1 MSLTNTS
8 REVSDEVVVLLI
20 IGVVMGGSVLAGMSG
35 LWIHI
40 TAFLTAHAV
49 LVPATHSPLVAIPG
63 AEGAGLDQPRLIVA
77 AGLALMVIALTAA
90 HMGRLRHS
98 VKRSM

>member
-1 MSLTNTS
+1 MSLTSPS
-8 REVSDEVVVLLI
+8 REASDEVVVLLI
-20 IGVVMGGSVLAGMSG
+20 IGVVMGGSVLAWMSG

-49 LVPATHSPLVAIPG
+49 LVPATHSPLLAVPG

-77 AGLALMVIALTAA
+77 GGLTLIVSALTAA
-90 HMGRLRHS
+90 HMSRLRHS
-98 VKRSM
+98 VKRST